1 MGNSWKAPTSLLLLA
16 HFFAILTAT
25 LAQPMPGQPA
35 PYLAVRMHS
44 LARPYLDALFLNSS
58 FRFYAPNPGPV
69 KLCWFRLERNDGTA
83 EWVEFPRRRTL
94 APWPI
99 YHRELAV
106 VSFWD
111 AQIGPDPHNPKQLI
125 LTPPGQVG
133 IASFVRRISS
143 EHEHGSQPLR
153 EVDLY
158 TVHHRAAEPSQI
170 AAGWTPYDLRLYR
183 ICQVGRFLP
192 DGQVLANQSPQAV
205 ESSRLAARILA
216 DLRVYESHRPGD
228 PHSPGPR
235 SVQELIL
242 NHPQLAQTLS
252 EVEAKQTIE
261 QLAEAADEL
270 LASQSLRTFR

>member
-1 MGNSWKAPTSLLLLA
+1 MGYSWKALTSLLLLA

-35 PYLAVRMHS
+35 PYLAVWMHS

-83 EWVEFPRRRTL
+83 EWVEFPRHRTL

-111 AQIGPDPHNPKQLI
+111 AQIGPDPQNSKQLT
-125 LTPPGQVG
+125 LSPPGQIG
-133 IASFVRRISS
+133 IASFIRRIRE
-143 EHEHGSQPLR
+143 EHDHDSNPL
-153 EVDLY
+153 EVVDLY

-183 ICQVGRFLP
+183 ICHVGRFLP
-192 DGQVLANQSPQAV
+192 DGQPPANQSPQAV
-205 ESSRLAARILA
+205 ESSRVAARILSDRRSFA
-216 DLRVYESHRPGD
+216 SHHTSDQLVNWPRP
-228 PHSPGPR
+228 
-235 SVQELIL
+235 VQELIL
-242 NHPQLAQTLS
+242 NHPKLVQRMS
-252 EVEAKQTIE
+252 EDEAKQRIE
-261 QLAEAADEL
+261 QIAKSADES
-270 LASQSLRTFR
+270 LAKQSSRIFR